1 LIVEGAARQ
10 IRSSGPEDWRIASE
24 PSGFLTDGLHENEV
38 IVGVGGKHKAG
49 WSGRSE
55 EIFLKSASFRE
66 TLGRGSVSATG
77 RLNEEGEED
86 TVIDSTNIFLEC
98 NYLDKHAVVLVKDDC
113 LKMFSV
119 IDHYFR

>member
-1 LIVEGAARQ
+1 MLEGSIKRDGRVGRKKYFLRVRLFVRRLGGGLCRQ
-10 IRSSGPEDWRIASE
+10 QEDSMRR
-24 PSGFLTDGLHENEV
+24 
-38 IVGVGGKHKAG
+38 GGG
-49 WSGRSE
+49 
-55 EIFLKSASFRE
+55 
-66 TLGRGSVSATG
+66 
-77 RLNEEGEED
+77 ED